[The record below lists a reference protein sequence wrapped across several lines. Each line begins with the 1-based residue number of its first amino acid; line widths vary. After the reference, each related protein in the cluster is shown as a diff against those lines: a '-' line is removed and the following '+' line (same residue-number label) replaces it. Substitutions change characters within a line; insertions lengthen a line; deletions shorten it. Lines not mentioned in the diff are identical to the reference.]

1 MAAVVPKAI
10 VFDIFG
16 SVVDWRTSVIEQ
28 LTAFGERR
36 GIQADWTELADAW
49 RGEYGPSMDNV
60 RRGRQPFATLDEL
73 HRQSLEQLALQRGIA
88 EITPG
93 DLDELTLVWHR
104 LRAWP
109 DSVPGLT
116 RLKSQFIIGP
126 LSNGNVALLVDL
138 AKYAGLPW
146 DVVLGSDV
154 FGHYKPD
161 PETYLGVCRLLRLEP
176 SQVMLAAAHS
186 SDLVAAQSYGLAT
199 AFFPR
204 PSEFGDPERA
214 KSSLPG
220 SGTSFDYLGQNI
232 TDLAVQLGV

>member
-1 MAAVVPKAI
+1 MPVVPKAI
-10 VFDIFG
+10 VFDVFG

-36 GIQADWTELADAW
+36 GVQAEWTGLADAW
-49 RGEYGPSMDNV
+49 RGKYRPSMDQV
-60 RRGRQPFATLDEL
+60 RSGRQSFVTLDEL
-73 HRQSLEQLALQRGIA
+73 HRQSLWKLVQQWGLARITA
-88 EITPG
+88 E
-93 DLDELTLVWHR
+93 DLDDLTLVWHR
-104 LRAWP
+104 LRPWP

-116 RLKSQFIIGP
+116 RLKSRFIIGP

-176 SQVMLAAAHS
+176 GQVMLAAAHS
-186 SDLVAAQSYGLAT
+186 DDLAAARSCGLAT

-204 PSEFGDPERA
+204 PDEFGAPERA
-214 KSSLPG
+214 EADLPG
-220 SGTSFDYLGQNI
+220 PGMSFDYRCQDI
-232 TDLAVQLGV
+232 QDLAAQLGV